1 MGPRK
6 ELSKAVEILYEIMI
20 NAAYVRAATF
30 FMIKRAN
37 LTSDFTVS
45 PFGRSERT
53 LWPLVKNLFHCF
65 SQSGRV
71 CLL

>member
-1 MGPRK
+1 MGPRT
-6 ELSKAVEILYEIMI
+6 ELSNTVEILYKIMI
-20 NAAYVRAATF
+20 NAAYARAATF
-30 FMIKRAN
+30 CMIKRAN

-53 LWPLVKNLFHCF
+53 LWPLVKILFHCF